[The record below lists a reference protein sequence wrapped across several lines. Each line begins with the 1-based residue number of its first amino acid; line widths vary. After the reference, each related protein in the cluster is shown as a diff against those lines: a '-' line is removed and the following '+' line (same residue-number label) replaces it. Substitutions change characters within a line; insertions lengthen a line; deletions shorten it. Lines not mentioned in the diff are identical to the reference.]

1 MIFEMQ
7 EECKIV
13 ELQDKKDIEL
23 ARLLVAKYHSQGMP
37 HGGGASKIQKYFAYE
52 CDNYIVAVAWIND
65 STPFRFVAEKYNIP
79 IDRSYFIRR
88 ITKTAPGDY
97 LVEFLEKLSQLLKSY
112 GIEVLWTLGFADHS
126 NALYKNAGFE
136 YVGNT
141 PRTNTPVFVKFLNVS
156 EKKEEVRK
164 DE

>member
-1 MIFEMQ
+1 MP
-7 EECKIV
+7 EECKVI
-13 ELQDKKDIEL
+13 ELEDKKDIEL
-23 ARLLVAKYHSQGMP
+23 ARLLIAKYHAQGIP

-52 CDNYIVAVAWIND
+52 CDNFIVAIVWIND
-65 STPFRFVAEKYNIP
+65 SIPFRFVAEKYKIP

-88 ITKTAPGDY
+88 VTKTAPGDY
-97 LVEFLEKLSQLLKSY
+97 LVEFLEKLADLLKSY
-112 GIEVLWTLGFADHS
+112 GIEVLWTLGFPNHS

-141 PRTNTPVFVKFLNVS
+141 PRTNTPVFVKYLNAS
-156 EKKEEVRK
+156 EKDKKTKNEVKK